1 MKTMRLFA
9 LLLLALS
16 LGAQAQTYRWKD
28 ASGKVQFTDT
38 PPPGKTR
45 VVEETIAPP
54 VDPLGGIPF
63 ATRQAAMN
71 YPVTLYS
78 PVDCSAPCQQAREL
92 LKGRAI
98 PFTEKVVQK
107 PEDIAELKQLVGDNF
122 VPSLKVGRESSRGYE
137 TGAWNKLLDLAG
149 YPRAGTFNAKP
160 QEKAS
165 K

>member
-71 YPVTLYS
+71 YPVTLYTS
-78 PVDCSAPCQQAREL
+78 AECVAPCQQARDL
-92 LKGRAI
+92 LKGRNI

-107 PEDIAELKQLVGDNF
+107 PEDQAELKQQVGDNV
-122 VPSLKVGRESSRGYE
+122 VPSIKVGRESSRGYE
-137 TGAWNKLLDLAG
+137 AGAWNKLLDLAG
-149 YPRAGTFNAKP
+149 YPRAGTFSAKP